1 MTKSRQNDQNNGQKR
16 PNHEEAKRPNKWT
29 LKKNKK
35 TKGTGSYEPLLSL
48 IKPVEVLVQSPKKA
62 ACEAS
67 MGYASEELLS
77 IFLAPFGMFPKLCK
91 FGFSGASCQKSHVK
105 FPDVVMW
112 NGKRRIP
119 LRALYYV
126 MLWQASGK
134 RLNSLWACQL
144 FLTH

>member
-1 MTKSRQNDQNNGQKR
+1 MEVLVESPKIVACEAFMGCVSQKLLSIFG
-16 PNHEEAKRPNKWT
+16 PLWT
-29 LKKNKK
+29 LSQAGISRSLR

-48 IKPVEVLVQSPKKA
+48 IKPVVLVQSPKKA

-105 FPDVVMW
+105 FPDVVM
-112 NGKRRIP
+112 
-119 LRALYYV
+119 
-126 MLWQASGK
+126 
-134 RLNSLWACQL
+134 
-144 FLTH
+144 

>member
-1 MTKSRQNDQNNGQKR
+1 MFKTMAKNDQTMRK
-16 PNHEEAKRPNKWT
+16 PNDQINEH
-29 LKKNKK
+29 KKNKK
-35 TKGTGSYEPLLSL
+35 YKKKQKGTGSYEPLLSL
-48 IKPVEVLVQSPKKA
+48 IKPVEVLVQIPQES
-62 ACEAS
+62 S
-67 MGYASEELLS
+67 MWSFHGICLRRVTFY
-77 IFLAPFGMFPKLCK
+77 FLAPFGMFPKLCK

-126 MLWQASGK
+126 VLWQASGK

-144 FLTH
+144 FWTH